1 MDSAW
6 IRARP
11 IFLVGMMG
19 SGKSTVGPLLA
30 RRLGR
35 DFVDN
40 DAVVEAR
47 AGRRIAEIFARDG
60 EPAFRELEVRAIE
73 EVAAGRSVVALGGG
87 AIAQP
92 GAPERLARLGT
103 VVYLQAS
110 PRELARRVG
119 PAEARPLLAGLD
131 EEQRAERL
139 AGLLRQREAAYRS
152 ARIVV
157 ETEGASAAEVV
168 DRIAAALAE
177 GAESEGE
184 DVGKAGTEDREGAS

>member
-1 MDSAW
+1 
-6 IRARP
+6 
-11 IFLVGMMG
+11 MG

>member
-1 MDSAW
+1 
-6 IRARP
+6 
-11 IFLVGMMG
+11 MG
-19 SGKSTVGPLLA
+19 SGKSTVGPMLA

-40 DAVVEAR
+40 DNVVEAR

-60 EPAFRELEVRAIE
+60 EPAFREREARAIDE
-73 EVAAGRSVVALGGG
+73 AAAGRAVVALGGG

-131 EEQRAERL
+131 EEQREQRIAS
-139 AGLLRQREAAYRS
+139 LLREREGAYRS

-157 ETEGASAAEVV
+157 ETEGRSAAEVA
-168 DRIAAALAE
+168 DRIADALAE
-177 GAESEGE
+177 GAGGEGE
-184 DVGKAGTEDREGAS
+184 DVGEAGTEDREGAS